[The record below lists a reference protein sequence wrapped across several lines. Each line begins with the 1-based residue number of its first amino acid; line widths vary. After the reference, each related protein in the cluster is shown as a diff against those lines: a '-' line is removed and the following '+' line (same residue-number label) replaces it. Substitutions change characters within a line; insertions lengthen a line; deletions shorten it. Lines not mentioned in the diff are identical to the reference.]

1 MKQLKITQTITV
13 RSDTLEN
20 YLRDIS
26 RFPRVSPEEEA
37 ELASRVQEG
46 DEEAFERLVKANLR
60 FVVSV
65 AKQYSGNGL
74 DLCDIINEGN
84 VGLVKSIR
92 RFDPSKG
99 FKLISY
105 SVWWIRQ
112 SILQAIADQG
122 RMVRLPLNQVAVVSK
137 INREV
142 TKFVQENEREPTAE
156 ELAEIMDMDEDK
168 ILNARQ
174 SSVKH
179 ASLDKPLAD
188 DDDGGTLMD
197 VVADGEGPRTD
208 AEMDEESLR
217 KDIDIVLQVLPKRD
231 RDIVRSFFGIGCPE
245 QTLDEIGERYDL
257 SRERVRQIKE
267 MAVRKLGRNHACDR
281 LVQYL

>member
-1 MKQLKITQTITV
+1 ME
-13 RSDTLEN
+13 S

-37 ELASRVQEG
+37 ELAARVQEG
-46 DEEAFERLVKANLR
+46 DEEAFDKLVKANLR

-122 RMVRLPLNQVAVVSK
+122 RMVRLPLNQVAVLTKVNK
-137 INREV
+137 EV
-142 TKFVQENEREPTAE
+142 TRFVQDNEREPTAE
-156 ELAEIMDMDEDK
+156 ELAEIMDIDEEK
-168 ILNARQ
+168 ITVARQ
-174 SSVKH
+174 SAVKH
-179 ASLDKPLAD
+179 ASLDKPLSD

-197 VVADGEGPRTD
+197 VVADGEGPGTD
-208 AEMDEESLR
+208 AEMDAESLR
-217 KDIDIVLQVLPKRD
+217 QDIEVVLEVLPQRD
-231 RDIVRSFFGIGCPE
+231 RDILQSFFGIGRPE
-245 QTLDEIGERYDL
+245 MTLDEIGERYAL

-267 MAVRKLGRNHACDR
+267 NAVRRLGRNHVCDR
-281 LVQYL
+281 LLQYL